1 MAALGKFPR
10 GTGAPA
16 VPLIVLLAGIDAS
29 SITLGDVR
37 FRLANGTPARAS
49 SVSCTPGGFRE
60 MTVCG
65 RTVGFQIDGDDA
77 EGVSGAVC
85 NTLGDWNNMA
95 AFAVYGRVDGITA
108 RSAAA
113 GGVVHSGSLPL
124 TGSAIWR
131 GDMVG
136 LDGDSRAVRGGAEI
150 RVADLSDPLADVAL
164 TPRALDPRR
173 WERLPIVGGEF
184 SERLRPDDC
193 IGGGFHGRDAG
204 EAGGVFER
212 GGVVCAFGAERP

>member
-37 FRLANGTPARAS
+37 FRLANGPPARAS
-49 SVSCTPGGFRE
+49 SVSCTPGGSRE
-60 MTVCG
+60 LTVCG

-77 EGVSGAVC
+77 DGVSGTVC
-85 NTLGDWNNMA
+85 NTLGDWSDMA

-108 RSAAA
+108 RCAAA
-113 GGVVHSGSLPL
+113 GGVVHSGSLPAM
-124 TGSAIWR
+124 GSANWR

-136 LDGDSRAVRGGAEI
+136 PDGDSHAVRGGAEI
-150 RVADLSDPLADVAL
+150 TVADLTDPARRRDPDSACAGGDAL
-164 TPRALDPRR
+164 GTPAHRR
-173 WERLPIVGGEF
+173 RRVL
-184 SERLRPDDC
+184 
-193 IGGGFHGRDAG
+193 G
-204 EAGGVFER
+204 EAS
-212 GGVVCAFGAERP
+212 P

>member
-16 VPLIVLLAGIDAS
+16 VPLLISDAACGGGGDGPDVEVDGRPLAGIDAS

-49 SVSCTPGGFRE
+49 SVSCTPGGSRE
-60 MTVCG
+60 LTVCG

-77 EGVSGAVC
+77 DGVSGTVC
-85 NTLGDWNNMA
+85 NTLGDRNDMA

-108 RSAAA
+108 RCAAA
-113 GGVVHSGSLPL
+113 GGVVHSGSLPAM
-124 TGSAIWR
+124 GSANWR

-136 LDGDSRAVRGGAEI
+136 LDGDSHAVRGGAEI
-150 RVADLSDPLADVAL
+150 TVADLTDPAGRRDPDSACAGGDAL
-164 TPRALDPRR
+164 GTPGHRR
-173 WERLPIVGGEF
+173 RRVL
-184 SERLRPDDC
+184 
-193 IGGGFHGRDAG
+193 G
-204 EAGGVFER
+204 EAS
-212 GGVVCAFGAERP
+212 P